1 MTEDFHPKR
10 IASSRGVVELT
21 DEKVTYIAD
30 SNSADRFLPRI
41 AVARSTTENGK
52 TTIEKSFRTFEAVD
66 MNRVL
71 DFNEVPDPPE
81 DTTMRVCEDGGT
93 DGLKFP
99 VRNVCVR
106 GGYLFYFD
114 VEDVDDH
121 VRGAYVS
128 YHAPPI
134 GVVPL
139 DKVDVATPPGGRRVF
154 RDHAHTDA
162 KYGYEFV
169 LIHAPD
175 GGSETTRPAAFF
187 VAESLAQREKWLKA
201 LRSRAEATA
210 DTKLRPDVVARREKE
225 LMQDIKPR
233 RPKRT
238 QKRKTNDEDEDAE
251 DIESQ
256 YVEEAKREFGISD
269 FRDDIWLNNF
279 FMNNNDFDSGTK
291 IDQLEQ
297 WQASIKRGLR
307 GAVLEQYEYFVE
319 ASGEMTT
326 MGKEVA
332 ALKSMVETQNE
343 LIKEMKD
350 IDFTGAFAD
359 GDGDKD
365 GDGDEMDSLDSNGGE
380 NNNDEPVVDKGDRA
394 RLRRQMRS
402 GNDDDDNSSL
412 SSDEEVARVERLRE
426 KLKQDMSADGI
437 TEDHVNTHIEVP
449 SWLDDVSEEIAA
461 FIKECRYTDAT
472 DLFFKAKSEVN
483 DILNQH
489 DRPTENKLTKKQHAN
504 MLNMLSTLESLS
516 ERMSSRLVEGLRR
529 KNEAYKQ
536 SGKRDRS
543 DPLSLMAPMVSP
555 CCLNDDS
562 IPLHLLVKLGK
573 TQEAATAYA
582 ARRSLLLLES
592 LHERPIS
599 GSGNVDLVIYAAQLS
614 QSFFSCLA
622 TAVEGFLD
630 LFLVQDVTTMPR
642 DDGELSALSAASGN
656 VPPGALASIVL
667 WCDSEL
673 SKFSSA
679 FGGTRILGNLALSP
693 PPRQEL
699 VPSRSRVVGFEEEGY
714 KVNKERQNAIE
725 VASQCVDQA
734 FTFASEN
741 LDSIGLPLT
750 PRLAEYIRSRLKG
763 CESEV
768 SKLLNSK
775 WRHITFEWEIELDE
789 ADIPMDEGRRFSSQ
803 AMSRSQEAA
812 A

>member
-1 MTEDFHPKR
+1 MAQSAANART
-10 IASSRGVVELT
+10 GVELT
-21 DEKVTYIAD
+21 TEKVTFIAD
-30 SNSADRFLPRI
+30 TNSADRFLPRI
-41 AVARSTTENGK
+41 AVAKSRTENGR
-52 TTIEKSFRTFEAVD
+52 TTIEKSFRPFEAVD
-66 MNRVL
+66 MTRVL
-71 DFNEVPDPPE
+71 DFNANDVPDPPE
-81 DTTMRVCEDGGT
+81 DTTMRVCESGGSE
-93 DGLKFP
+93 GLKFP

-114 VEDVDDH
+114 VEDVDDQ
-121 VRGAYVS
+121 VRGHYVS

-162 KYGYEFV
+162 KHGYEFV

-201 LRSRAEATA
+201 LRFRAEITA
-210 DTKLRPDVVARREKE
+210 DTKLRPNIIARAPQLENT
-225 LMQDIKPR
+225 L
-233 RPKRT
+233 PKLFRSKRA
-238 QKRKTNDEDEDAE
+238 QKRRTAEEDDEPEDAE
-251 DIESQ
+251 TLFIEQ
-256 YVEEAKREFGISD
+256 AKKEFGVID
-269 FRDDIWLNNF
+269 FHDDNWLNNF
-279 FMNNNDFDSGTK
+279 FMNNSDFDAGNK

-297 WQASIKRGLR
+297 WQSSIKRGLR

-350 IDFTGAFAD
+350 IDFTATFT
-359 GDGDKD
+359 
-365 GDGDEMDSLDSNGGE
+365 DGDEMDLLDSDDEEIEPTNNRDGG
-380 NNNDEPVVDKGDRA
+380 R
-394 RLRRQMRS
+394 RRRRQLQQVDE
-402 GNDDDDNSSL
+402 DDSSL
-412 SSDEEVARVERLRE
+412 SSDEEAAPVR
-426 KLKQDMSADGI
+426 KLKQKLRSGMSVDSTNQENG
-437 TEDHVNTHIEVP
+437 NIEIP
-449 SWLDDVSEEIAA
+449 PWLDDVSEEISA

-472 DLFFKAKSEVN
+472 DLLFKAKNESN
-483 DILNQH
+483 DILGLH

-504 MLNMLSTLESLS
+504 MLNMLNSLDTLS
-516 ERMSSRLVEGLRR
+516 ELMSGRLVEGLRR
-529 KNEAYKQ
+529 KNEAFKQ
-536 SGKRDRS
+536 AGKRDRS

-555 CCLNDDS
+555 CCLNDDQ

-622 TAVEGFLD
+622 IAVEGFLD
-630 LFLVQDVTTMPR
+630 LFLVQSINSPSR
-642 DDGELSALSAASGN
+642 DEESSTLSAASRN

-673 SKFSSA
+673 SKFSAA

-693 PPRQEL
+693 PPRREAAQN
-699 VPSRSRVVGFEEEGY
+699 RGRIVGFEEEDNQA
-714 KVNKERQNAIE
+714 NKERQNAID
-725 VASQCVDQA
+725 VAAQCVDQA
-734 FTFASEN
+734 FTHAAEN

-768 SKLLNSK
+768 SRLLNSK

-789 ADIPMDEGRRFSSQ
+789 ADIPMDEGRRSFSTHSK
-803 AMSRSQEAA
+803 SQEAA
-812 A
+812 V